1 MLSGASDA
9 TLTPGEYGRIMTLEV
24 EVSVGEFLDKM
35 TILEIKTERIRD
47 PQKLENVRRE
57 LDLLH
62 DAWTA
67 SPLSRSDIKEDV
79 AALKK
84 VNESLW
90 DIEDRIR
97 RSESAQ
103 TFGDDFI
110 QLARSVY
117 QINDERAAIKR
128 RLNLRL
134 KSTLV
139 EEKSYPDYS
148 PPGRSG
154 GDPE

>member
-1 MLSGASDA
+1 
-9 TLTPGEYGRIMTLEV
+9 MTLKV

-35 TILEIKTERIRD
+35 TILEIKTEKIQN
-47 PQKLENVRRE
+47 PKKLENVKRE
-57 LDLLH
+57 LDLLR
-62 DAWTA
+62 DTWAA
-67 SPLSRSDIKEDV
+67 SPLSQSDVTEDV

-97 RSESAQ
+97 RSEAAQ
-103 TFGDDFI
+103 TFDGDFVR
-110 QLARSVY
+110 LARSVY
-117 QINDERAAIKR
+117 QLNDERAAIKR

-134 KSTLV
+134 KSKLV

-148 PPGRSG
+148 PPDRSG
-154 GDPE
+154 GGPE

>member
-1 MLSGASDA
+1 
-9 TLTPGEYGRIMTLEV
+9 MTLRV
-24 EVSVGEFLDKM
+24 DVSAGEFLDKM
-35 TILEIKTERIRD
+35 TILEIKSERIPD
-47 PQKLENVRRE
+47 PEKLENVKRE
-57 LDLLH
+57 LDLLR
-62 DAWTA
+62 DTWAA
-67 SPLSRSDIKEDV
+67 SPLSQADVREDV

-97 RSESAQ
+97 RCESAQ
-103 TFGDDFI
+103 TFDDDFVR
-110 QLARSVY
+110 LARSVY
-117 QINDERAAIKR
+117 QLNDERAAIKR

-154 GDPE
+154 SEPE